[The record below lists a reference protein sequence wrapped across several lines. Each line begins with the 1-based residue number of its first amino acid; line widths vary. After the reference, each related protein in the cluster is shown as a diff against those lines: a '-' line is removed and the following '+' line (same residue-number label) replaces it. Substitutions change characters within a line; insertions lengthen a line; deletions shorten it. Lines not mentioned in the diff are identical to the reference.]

1 MELCHVDVSTDIV
14 WKECFLAGHEN
25 DQVVCKS
32 GCWASVIL
40 INLFLYSDLFKH
52 WPTMSP
58 YLVCSQKWQL
68 VTFAE
73 HLLLLF
79 FILSISD
86 L

>member
-1 MELCHVDVSTDIV
+1 M

-32 GCWASVIL
+32 GFWASVIL
-40 INLFLYSDLFKH
+40 INLFLDSDLFKR

-68 VTFAE
+68 VTFVKP
-73 HLLLLF
+73 LSLLF
-79 FILSISD
+79 VILSISD